1 MDGVLND
8 ALADKIVKELIKN
21 PKISQKE
28 LAEILNVPYR
38 SLQRKMDELKEIK
51 QIERKGGKRFGYW
64 EIHLPEKTTD

>member
-1 MDGVLND
+1 MND